1 MLQIQHRVVESRR
14 AIDTF
19 RIQHMKY
26 SPARSFLLIA
36 TLALSQSILFQ
47 SVAAESSD
55 KAYFNVRSYGATG
68 DGKNLDSP
76 AIDKAIQ
83 AAAAAGGGTVYLPS
97 GTYLSGTIHLLS
109 NIHLLI
115 DMGATI
121 KAAPQ
126 NLNAY
131 DEPEHWEGIAYQDG
145 GHTYFRNSLIYG
157 EGLTNV
163 SITGFGMIDGSALST
178 QDGNQDAVDGFN
190 NWDHPD
196 RVNTNATQ
204 KLARLGNKAIA
215 LKLCRNVVFRDFT
228 ILRGGHFAILTTG
241 CDNLTVDNVT
251 MDTNRDGIDI
261 DCCRNVMVSNC
272 RINSPIDDGLC
283 PKSSFA
289 LGRNVITENMTIMN
303 CVLSGFEVGTLLD
316 GTMKPR
322 ANGSSFGRLKFGT
335 EANGGF
341 RNITVANLVFRSCR
355 GLALEEVDGGILENI
370 NIHNITMM
378 DVGPYAIYITT
389 GKRNRGPDVKQ
400 PSRMRNVL
408 ISNITMDGVSSA
420 SGIQIMG
427 LPEQPIEGLRLE
439 NIRMICKGGG
449 TEAQA
454 ARVVPELGNGYPEP
468 RGGSSVMPGYGIFA
482 RHVRGLEFANITLS
496 TEKPDLR
503 PAMVCSDIDGLEL
516 DNFKAQ
522 LSEGV
527 SASKFDNVKNVVIRN
542 SPVLKDAAGTENK

>member
-1 MLQIQHRVVESRR
+1 MHSKPNN
-14 AIDTF
+14 
-19 RIQHMKY
+19 MKNPFAY
-26 SPARSFLLIA
+26 SSLLIA
-36 TLALSQSILFQ
+36 TLVLSQTISFH
-47 SVAAESSD
+47 SFAADSNE
-55 KAYFNVRSYGATG
+55 KAYFNVRSYGAAG

-76 AIDKAIQ
+76 AIDKAID
-83 AAAAAGGGTVYLPS
+83 AAAEAGGGTVYLPS
-97 GTYLSGTIHLLS
+97 GTYLSGTIHLRS

-126 NLNAY
+126 NMNAY
-131 DEPEHWEGIAYQDG
+131 DEPEHWEGTAYQDG

-157 EGLTNV
+157 EGLTNI
-163 SITGFGMIDGSALST
+163 SITGFGMIDGTALST
-178 QDGNQDAVDGFN
+178 GDGNQDAVDGFR
-190 NWDHPD
+190 NWQHPEEA
-196 RVNTNATQ
+196 NTNANL

-215 LKLCRNVVFRDFT
+215 LKLCRNVVLRDFT
-228 ILRGGHFAILTTG
+228 IFKGGHFAILTTG
-241 CDNLTVDNVT
+241 VDNMTVDNVT

-272 RINSPIDDGLC
+272 RINSPNDDALC

-289 LGRNVITENMTIMN
+289 LGRNVITENMTIVN
-303 CVLSGFEVGTLLD
+303 CMVSGFEVGTLLD

-322 ANGSSFGRLKFGT
+322 PNGNGNGRLKFGT

-341 RNITVANLVFRSCR
+341 RNCTVANIVFRSCR
-355 GLALEEVDGGILENI
+355 GLALEEVDGGVLENI

-378 DVGPYAIYITT
+378 DVPTYAIYITT

-408 ISNITMDGVSSA
+408 ISNVTADGVSSS

-439 NIRMICKGGG
+439 NIRLVCKGGG

-454 ARVVPELGNGYPEP
+454 NTMPPELGTGYPEP
-468 RGGSSVMPGYGIFA
+468 RGQLMTMPGYGVFA
-482 RHVRGLEFANITLS
+482 RHARGLELANITLV
-496 TEKPDLR
+496 TEKPDQR
-503 PAMVCSDIDGLEL
+503 PAMVCSDIDGLEV

-522 LSEGV
+522 LGEGV
-527 SASKFDNVKNVVIRN
+527 AAAKFDEVKNITIRN
-542 SPVLKDAAGTENK
+542 SPVLKDMAVSQTK